1 MFNYF
6 FIKFGIAYILDFIL
20 ADPRW
25 LYHPV
30 IIIGKLISFLEK
42 FLYKAKNKIFS
53 GAILNILTLSV
64 TFIVSLFLARTN
76 YVVEILFLYTTLATK
91 SLGNEGNKVYKI
103 LKSGDI
109 EKAKKELSYL
119 VSRDTNTLSLDK
131 IIMSVVE
138 TIAENTVDGFVS
150 PAFYAFVGNFFHIE
164 LFGQVVSLA
173 LPFAMTYKSIN
184 TLDSMVGYK
193 NEKYIDFG
201 KVSARVDDVANF
213 IPARL
218 TGLIFVPLS
227 TLILGYDFKNSLRI
241 FFRDRNKHSS
251 PNSGQS
257 ESAYA
262 GALGIQFGGKISYFG
277 KDYEKPTIGDKLK
290 AFDYED
296 IKKAVNILYLVSF
309 IAIFVIISCSM
320 IYNIPDLRV
329 FFHL

>member
-1 MFNYF
+1 MFHYF
-6 FIKFGIAYILDFIL
+6 AVKFGVAYIIDFIL
-20 ADPRW
+20 GDPRW

-42 FLYKAKNKIFS
+42 LLYKANHKIFS
-53 GAILNILTLSV
+53 GVILNLLTLGI
-64 TFIVSLFLARTN
+64 TFIVSLFLARTG
-76 YVVEILFLYTTLATK
+76 YVVEIFFLYTTLATK
-91 SLGNEGNKVYKI
+91 SLADEGKKVYRI

-131 IIMSVVE
+131 IIMSIVE

-150 PAFYAFVGNFFHIE
+150 PAFFAFVGSFFSVEI
-164 LFGQVVSLA
+164 FGQGVSFA
-173 LPFAMTYKSIN
+173 LPFAMTYKAIN

-201 KVSARVDDVANF
+201 KFSAKVDDVANY

-227 TLILGYDFKNSLRI
+227 SLLLGYNFKNSLKI
-241 FFRDRNKHSS
+241 FFRDRKKHAS

-257 ESAYA
+257 EAAYA

-277 KDYEKPTIGDKLK
+277 KEYEKQKIGDKLK
-290 AFDYED
+290 EFDYED
-296 IKKAVNILYLVSF
+296 IKKAVNILYVVSF
-309 IAIFVIISCSM
+309 IATITFTLIKISEL
-320 IYNIPDLRV
+320 Y
-329 FFHL
+329 

>member
-6 FIKFGIAYILDFIL
+6 VVKFGLAYIIDLIL
-20 ADPRW
+20 GDPRW

-42 FLYKAKNKIFS
+42 FLYKAKNKILS
-53 GAILNILTLSV
+53 GAILNILTLST
-64 TFIVSLFLARTN
+64 TFIVSLLLARAG
-76 YVVEILFLYTTLATK
+76 YVIEIFFLYTTFATK
-91 SLGNEGNKVYKI
+91 SLADEGKKVYNI

-138 TIAENTVDGFVS
+138 TIAENTGDGFIS
-150 PAFYAFVGNFFHIE
+150 PAFFAFIGGFFYTEI
-164 LFGQVVSLA
+164 FGKVVSLA
-173 LPFAMTYKSIN
+173 LPFAMTYKAIN

-227 TLILGYDFKNSLRI
+227 SLILGYNFKNSLKI

-277 KDYEKPTIGDKLK
+277 EDYEKPKIGDKLK
-290 AFDYED
+290 EFDYED
-296 IKKAVNILYLVSF
+296 IKKAVNILYVVSLIATISF
-309 IAIFVIISCSM
+309 IMVSII
-320 IYNIPDLRV
+320 IVL
-329 FFHL
+329 LG

>member
-6 FIKFGIAYILDFIL
+6 IFKYGIAYILDLIL
-20 ADPRW
+20 GDPRW

-30 IIIGKLISFLEK
+30 IIIGKFISFLEK
-42 FLYKAKNKIFS
+42 FLYKVKNKIFS
-53 GAILNILTLSV
+53 GAILNILTLSI
-64 TFIVSLFLARTN
+64 TFIVSLFLARAG
-76 YVVEILFLYTTLATK
+76 YIVEIFFLYTTLATK
-91 SLGNEGNKVYKI
+91 SLADEGKKVYKI

-109 EKAKKELSYL
+109 ERAKKGLSYL

-150 PAFYAFVGNFFHIE
+150 PAFFAFVGSFFSIE
-164 LFGQVVSLA
+164 LFGKAVSLA
-173 LPFAMTYKSIN
+173 LPFAMTYKAIN

-227 TLILGYDFKNSLRI
+227 SLLLVYNFKNSLKI

-262 GALGIQFGGKISYFG
+262 GALGIRFGGKISYFG
-277 KDYEKPTIGDKLK
+277 KDYEKPKIGDKLK
-290 AFDYED
+290 EFDYED
-296 IKKAVNILYLVSF
+296 IKKAVKILYLTSGLAILFFFF
-309 IAIFVIISCSM
+309 IKWCF
-320 IYNIPDLRV
+320 
-329 FFHL
+329 